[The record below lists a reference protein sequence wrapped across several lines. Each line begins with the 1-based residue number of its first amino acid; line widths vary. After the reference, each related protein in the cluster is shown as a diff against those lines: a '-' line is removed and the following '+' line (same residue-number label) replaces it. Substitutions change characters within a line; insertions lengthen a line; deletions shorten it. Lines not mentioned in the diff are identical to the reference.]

1 MPEIPPPHFPSSQMD
16 EECHARAN
24 RLTQEGI
31 KLLNSADAGMLLQ
44 ALSCFE
50 QAIQLRSS
58 LPLEVQPWY
67 RWGLTAG
74 WMNRADA
81 LSRLERHEEA
91 LTSYDRAIEHLQRLP
106 LEMETAFRW
115 RLGLAWMNR
124 ALTQQALG
132 QLDAAL
138 ASLDESIKVLSHPSM
153 TTLRD
158 LGTLGCAWMNRAAAL
173 MEMEPSRPEEAQE
186 AAIQALA
193 RLQPLEKQDVL
204 AAEASLKARHHYCQ
218 ATALLLESPP
228 VNIDKADG
236 WILAATDHVEEALAL
251 VSFWRDQ
258 ADFTEIALQLFRF
271 GSRIYLAFQPHFLG
285 EFMLDVLRPEAGRFL
300 DMAFFEAAEESLVIT
315 AEIMRHRGIE
325 ALGPKRVGDLLEMMA
340 KLEAATGQIIAWH
353 HEADQS

>member
-1 MPEIPPPHFPSSQMD
+1 MPEISPPHSPSPQMD

-24 RLTQEGI
+24 RLTQKGI
-31 KLLNSADAGMLLQ
+31 ELLNSGHDSVLLQ

-50 QAIQLRSS
+50 QAIQLRSG
-58 LPLEVQPWY
+58 LPLEAHPWY

-74 WMNRADA
+74 WMNRAEA
-81 LSRLERHEEA
+81 LSRLERHKEA

-106 LEMETAFRW
+106 LEIETAFRW
-115 RLGLAWMNR
+115 RLSLAWMNR

-132 QLDAAL
+132 QLDSAL
-138 ASLDESIKVLSHPSM
+138 ASLDESIEVLSHASM
-153 TTLRD
+153 TTTRD
-158 LGTLGCAWMNRAAAL
+158 IGTLGCAWMNRAAVL
-173 MEMEPSRPEEAQE
+173 MEMEPARPGAAQE

-204 AAEASLKARHHYCQ
+204 AAEASLKARHRYCQ

-236 WILAATDHVEEALAL
+236 WILAATDHVEEALVL
-251 VSFWRDQ
+251 VSYWREQ

-300 DMAFFEAAEESLVIT
+300 EKAFFEAAEESLMIA
-315 AEIMRHRGIE
+315 AEVMRHRGIE

-340 KLEAATGQIIAWH
+340 KLEAATGQIIAWR
-353 HEADQS
+353 HEAGQS